1 MRRVAL
7 IVAVTLTPFVA
18 LAHAAER
25 GLIML
30 LPTGYYLTG
39 GALAVAISFLVLAFS
54 QGTWLTRFGRLGTA
68 RRFWAPWIGGVFR
81 WTAFLIFTGLI
92 IAGLTGVGDPLA
104 NPLPLAVW
112 TIWWIGFTLMV
123 AAAGDLWPW
132 LNPWSAPLRLL
143 RTALGP
149 PPLTLPEW
157 VAHWPAVI
165 SILAFTWFEI
175 VSLAPDDPARLARAV
190 LIYWL
195 IHLVAMILFGEKVW
209 RPRCEA
215 FSLFFQLLGRLAP
228 ITLTP
233 SPKRGL
239 TLHLHLPGAALI
251 HGAALPFS
259 GWMFVIATISGV
271 TFDGLSATF
280 WWLGQIGV
288 NPLEFPGR
296 SAVMIENSSGLI
308 GVWAGMG
315 LTYALSVW
323 AGWSMAGRTANLRT
337 SLGRLALSLLPIALA
352 YHGAHYLPVL
362 LVNGQYALVAA
373 TDPLGTGADWL
384 GLGQWPVTT
393 SFLNDLQ
400 EVERIWRI
408 QTGVIVGGHLLAVLI
423 AHAIALEIYNNPKAA
438 TLSQIPLAAL
448 MVGYTV
454 LGLWLLSTPTG
465 A

>member
-1 MRRVAL
+1 
-7 IVAVTLTPFVA
+7 
-18 LAHAAER
+18 
-25 GLIML
+25 
-30 LPTGYYLTG
+30 
-39 GALAVAISFLVLAFS
+39 
-54 QGTWLTRFGRLGTA
+54 
-68 RRFWAPWIGGVFR
+68 
-81 WTAFLIFTGLI
+81 
-92 IAGLTGVGDPLA
+92 
-104 NPLPLAVW
+104 
-112 TIWWIGFTLMV
+112 
-123 AAAGDLWPW
+123 
-132 LNPWSAPLRLL
+132 
-143 RTALGP
+143 
-149 PPLTLPEW
+149 
-157 VAHWPAVI
+157 
-165 SILAFTWFEI
+165 
-175 VSLAPDDPARLARAV
+175 
-190 LIYWL
+190 
-195 IHLVAMILFGEKVW
+195 
-209 RPRCEA
+209 
-215 FSLFFQLLGRLAP
+215 
-228 ITLTP
+228 
-233 SPKRGL
+233 
-239 TLHLHLPGAALI
+239 
-251 HGAALPFS
+251 
-259 GWMFVIATISGV
+259 MFVIATISGV